1 MEIMET
7 YAIER
12 TLLLTNEEAA
22 AVNAAITPDKQLYNL
37 GVAYYSPIIRAML
50 MTPGFDFLDK
60 WGQIELL
67 GEHGLTQIDVL
78 SWLTATAKECFQE
91 EIDRHTVEKLADCLY
106 ASSILKLRFPARQLC
121 SHGPNGPGAV
131 CFDKE
136 SDVVL
141 FAGRRLKLAPVGKK
155 DHYLRT
161 ALETGKV
168 MACGINWY
176 VCEKTGQTCYQAKI
190 VFKGPK
196 PSKQPSKMT
205 A

>member
-1 MEIMET
+1 MEICDT
-7 YAIER
+7 YAIDR
-12 TLLLTNEEAA
+12 TLILTSEETAAINA
-22 AVNAAITPDKQLYNL
+22 AVTPDKQLYNL
-37 GVAYYSPIIRAML
+37 GVAHYAPIVKAML
-50 MTPGFDFLDK
+50 TTPDFDSLDK

-67 GEHGLTQIDVL
+67 GAHGLTQIDML
-78 SWLTATAKECFQE
+78 SWFTETAKARFQD
-91 EIDRHTVEKLADCLY
+91 EIDKHTVEKLADCLY

-121 SHGPNGPGAV
+121 SHGPNGPGVV

-141 FAGRRLKLAPVGKK
+141 FAGRRLKLAPVEKK

-176 VCEKTGQTCYQAKI
+176 VCEKTSRTCYQARI
-190 VFKGPK
+190 IFKGPK
-196 PSKQPSKMT
+196 PAKKM